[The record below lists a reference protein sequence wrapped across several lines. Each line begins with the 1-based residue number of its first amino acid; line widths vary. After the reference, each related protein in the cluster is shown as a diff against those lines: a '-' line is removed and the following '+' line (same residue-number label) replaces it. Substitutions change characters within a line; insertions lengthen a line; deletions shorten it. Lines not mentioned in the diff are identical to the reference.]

1 MPVLPCL
8 SMKQRL
14 LVVFF
19 GVLVALFVG
28 EVAVRIFNKELFST
42 SNLISRT
49 LQVTKIKKS
58 SIDANLG
65 WVLPFES
72 EKVYLN
78 LSSNGLG
85 GRSFRPYLVKTYGGF
100 RNTPN
105 NWNVRLDESKL
116 VVALG
121 DSFTFGVEVSDEETW
136 PSHLQALSQLSVVN
150 AGVSQYGLDQSVI
163 RLKKTLE
170 THQPKT
176 VILSVIRES
185 ILRTQRK
192 KQILSGAG
200 EWIDRPYFLNKKGKL
215 ELQKLPI
222 PPNDERMP
230 LTGVRQ
236 WLGRSHMAD
245 WLLSRMSF
253 NWWYGMNWG
262 ITIPPKFLTGEDP
275 TNISCLLLEYFVE
288 LSKEHHFQPVVLGQY
303 YWQDPYKKLESE
315 PLTQEVLQCA
325 RKLGILTIDLEDK
338 LRELAKKSP
347 EEYNTLYFPFA
358 HMTNR
363 GNWWVA
369 HEISKVLFERK

>member
-1 MPVLPCL
+1 
-8 SMKQRL
+8 MKQRL

-28 EVAVRIFNKELFST
+28 EVAVRLFNKELFST

-49 LQVTKIKKS
+49 LQVTISKKS
-58 SIDANLG
+58 STNAYLG
-65 WVLPFES
+65 WALPFEYGT
-72 EKVYLN
+72 VVQN

-100 RNTPN
+100 RNTSN
-105 NWNVRLDESKL
+105 NWNVPLDDSKL
-116 VVALG
+116 VIALG
-121 DSFTFGVEVSDEETW
+121 DSFTFGGEVSDEETW
-136 PSHLQALSQLSVVN
+136 PSHLQALSKLSVVN
-150 AGVSQYGLDQSVI
+150 AGVSQYGLDQSMI

-176 VILSVIRES
+176 VILSVMRES

-192 KQILSGAG
+192 KQIFSGAG
-200 EWIDRPYFLNKKGKL
+200 EWIDRPYFLKKEGKL
-215 ELQKLPI
+215 ELKTGPI
-222 PPNDERMP
+222 PANEERMP
-230 LTGVRQ
+230 LGGMRQ
-236 WLGRSHMAD
+236 LLGRSHLAD
-245 WLLSRMSF
+245 WLLSRIAF

-262 ITIPPKFLTGEDP
+262 ITIPQKYLTGEDP
-275 TNISCLLLEYFVE
+275 KEISCLLLESFVA
-288 LSKEHHFQPVVLGQY
+288 LSKEHHFQPVVLRQY
-303 YWQDPYKKLESE
+303 YWQDPYKNFESE

-347 EEYNTLYFPFA
+347 EEYNTLYFPRA

-369 HEISKVLFERK
+369 QEISKVLFVSK